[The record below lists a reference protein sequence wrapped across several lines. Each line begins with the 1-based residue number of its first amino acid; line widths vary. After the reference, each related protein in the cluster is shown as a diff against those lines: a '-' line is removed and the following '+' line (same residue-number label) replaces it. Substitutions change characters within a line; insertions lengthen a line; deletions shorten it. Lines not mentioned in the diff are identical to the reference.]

1 MMKTTL
7 LASLLGTAAAFAP
20 APATQSTTALNA
32 GAKSPAVPFL
42 PYPENLR
49 GYVGDDIGFD
59 PLRISDYFPMD
70 YLREAEL
77 KHSRICM
84 LAITGYITVDL
95 GVVLHPYGQGLS
107 SAAAHDVLVEKGVM
121 GNALVFIGLF
131 EIVSYLGVA
140 EMLQGSGREPGDF
153 NFGKWY
159 LVDKSPEEIKLLKY
173 QEIKNGRLAMMAFGG
188 VVTQSVLFD
197 ASFPYVG
204 L

>member
-7 LASLLGTAAAFAP
+7 FAALLGSAAAFAP
-20 APATQSTTALNA
+20 APASKASTALSA
-32 GAKSPAVPFL
+32 DKSPAIPFL
-42 PYPENLR
+42 PYPQNLK

-84 LAITGYITVDL
+84 LAITGYIAVDL
-95 GVVLHPYGQGLS
+95 GFIVHPYGAGLS
-107 SAAAHDVLVEKGVM
+107 SAAAHNVMVENGVM

-140 EMLQGSGREPGDF
+140 EMLQGSGRDPGDF
-153 NFGKWY
+153 GFGTWY
-159 LVDKSPEEIKLLKY
+159 LEGKTADQAKLLRY

-197 ASFPYVG
+197 ADFPYLG